1 MKILSFF
8 LFISLSVFSILPMD
22 HTSANS
28 TVTKAFSDLNQND
41 RFWIY
46 HGSGD
51 PLKCNRNRYKKENA
65 LKTLRKIL
73 AEDPTTKW
81 VLSQHPFCFT
91 YLLILNTDNPND
103 IEKLDLNA
111 IMKQRS

>member
-1 MKILSFF
+1 MKILFF
-8 LFISLSVFSILPMD
+8 LFFILMQTSSILPMD
-22 HTSANS
+22 RTSANS
-28 TVTKAFSDLNQND
+28 IVKKAFSDLNQND
-41 RFWIY
+41 TFWIY

-73 AEDPTTKW
+73 AKDPTEKW
-81 VLSQHPFCFT
+81 VLSKHPFCNT

-111 IMKQRS
+111 IMEQRS